1 MANPENVE
9 KVRQE
14 IMRFRELLNIMRLR
28 LDENERAYGQ
38 LFANIPPEDMNTM
51 KEKDLQGKVAQEI
64 MGNLE
69 PLSKAV
75 LKARFGA
82 RDLERSFEELY
93 NIIVTVQEE
102 S

>member
-14 IMRFRELLNIMRLR
+14 IMRFRELLNIMHLK
-28 LDENERAYGQ
+28 LDEGERAYGQ
-38 LFANIPPEDMNTM
+38 LFSNRSPEEMQNM
-51 KEKDLQGKVAQEI
+51 KEKDLQGKVAEEI
-64 MGNLE
+64 IGDLT

-82 RDLERSFEELY
+82 RELERAFEELY
-93 NIIVTVQEE
+93 DIIVTVLEE
-102 S
+102 P

>member
-1 MANPENVE
+1 MTNAENVE

-14 IMRFRELLNIMRLR
+14 IMRFRELLNIMRLK
-28 LDENERAYGQ
+28 LDEGERAYAQ
-38 LFANIPPEDMNTM
+38 LFSNITPEEKESL

-64 MGNLE
+64 IDDLT

-75 LKARFGA
+75 LNARFSA
-82 RDLERSFEELY
+82 RELERAFEELY
-93 NIIVTVQEE
+93 NIIVTVYEE